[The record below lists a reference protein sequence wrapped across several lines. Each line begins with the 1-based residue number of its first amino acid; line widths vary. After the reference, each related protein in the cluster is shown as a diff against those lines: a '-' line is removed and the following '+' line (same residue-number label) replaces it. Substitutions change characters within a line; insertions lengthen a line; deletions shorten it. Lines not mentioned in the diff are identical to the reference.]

1 MAKSKVKRYNGE
13 DDSDVRSFAGTPEN
27 ESNAGMKEAYE
38 AGMTEKEPGWDTKES
53 GMTEKEPGWD
63 TKESAKPRTVSKAAP
78 KASQTFPMTP
88 APKYEPKSSE
98 TKKAPSLG
106 RAGQGS
112 GFERSTEKYDKLK
125 KDIEARQKSS
135 VTNPSIL
142 SRLFSTS
149 SQRSR
154 PYKTETMAKGGSAS
168 SRADGIAQRGK
179 TRGKMIMCGGGK
191 I

>member
-1 MAKSKVKRYNGE
+1 MAKGKVKRYNDEGYVTS
-13 DDSDVRSFAGTPEN
+13 DD
-27 ESNAGMKEAYE
+27 SNAGMKEAYDEGALERANASEESQAIMNE
-38 AGMTEKEPGWDTKES
+38 AKGDAMLKAMRDET
-53 GMTEKEPGWD
+53 
-63 TKESAKPRTVSKAAP
+63 AKPRTVSKAAP

-98 TKKAPSLG
+98 TKKTPAVG

-154 PYKTETMAKGGSAS
+154 PYKTETMAKGGMTAS
-168 SRADGIAQRGK
+168 KRADGIAQKGK
-179 TRGKMIMCGGGK
+179 TRGKMY
-191 I
+191 